1 MITQIRLAL
10 AVLFVATVAACGPAA
25 PSAQTSPTA
34 SAAASAS
41 AAPTKGGT
49 LRIGYGAEVDN
60 LNAFTS
66 QFLTDIELTM
76 VEGLIV
82 SNDKNEYIPV
92 LAKQVPTVANGLV
105 KTRADG
111 KLELTWPLQ
120 QGVMWHDQ
128 VWHRGAPNQ
137 SKDRVRWV
145 QQAPYGRRF
154 IAQRFYPFINYR
166 MPAAILERANPRRK
180 RLLGLHGIGAY
191 G

>member
-1 MITQIRLAL
+1 MRLAL

-41 AAPTKGGT
+41 PTKGGT

-105 KTRADG
+105 KTRSDG

-128 VWHRGAPNQ
+128 VHEFTADDVCFTWKYIVGTGSEVYNRNSYLPI
-137 SKDRVRWV
+137 SDCRVQDKYTAVMVHTIWIPRSRYSCSDV
-145 QQAPYGRRF
+145 Q
-154 IAQRFYPFINYR
+154 N
-166 MPAAILERANPRRK
+166 
-180 RLLGLHGIGAY
+180 
-191 G
+191 

>member
-1 MITQIRLAL
+1 MTHVRLAL
-10 AVLFVATVAACGPAA
+10 AVLFVATVVACGPAA
-25 PSAQTSPTA
+25 PSAGTSPTA
-34 SAAASAS
+34 SSSAS
-41 AAPTKGGT
+41 AAPTKGGV

-128 VWHRGAPNQ
+128 VHEFTAEDAYAVMTKEPGGAT
-137 SKDRVRWV
+137 RWT
-145 QQAPYGRRF
+145 F
-154 IAQRFYPFINYR
+154 
-166 MPAAILERANPRRK
+166 
-180 RLLGLHGIGAY
+180 
-191 G
+191 

>member
-1 MITQIRLAL
+1 MTQVRLAL
-10 AVLFVATVAACGPAA
+10 AVLFVATVVACGPAA
-25 PSAQTSPTA
+25 PSAGTSPTA
-34 SAAASAS
+34 GASAS
-41 AAPTKGGT
+41 AGPSKGGD

-111 KLELTWPLQ
+111 KLELTCPLQ

-128 VWHRGAPNQ
+128 FHELTAEHVHFT
-137 SKDRVRWV
+137 SKYVVSNASQGCDRS
-145 QQAPYGRRF
+145 
-154 IAQRFYPFINYR
+154 
-166 MPAAILERANPRRK
+166 L
-180 RLLGLHGIGAY
+180 
-191 G
+191 